1 MKRCCWILLIILTT
15 KCRDAYNVTP
25 AGNVSGALIVE
36 GIINANGR
44 TRITLSRATTL
55 SDKRIDPEIG
65 SLMLIESENGGTT
78 YPMAETANGVYESA
92 DNVLSQDN
100 RYRIHITTFDNR
112 EYASEFKSIITSP
125 PIDSISWKQEDG
137 GVRMFVNGRNDA
149 NTTTFY
155 KWDYEE
161 AWEFHSAYRS
171 VLVFEQAPPDDSGNV
186 LRLAYYDPDHQ
197 GRFDEAKFRCYN
209 NRNSTAIN
217 VVSTANLGQNV
228 LYYPVR
234 FIDRGAIELSV
245 LYSIKVNQYS
255 LSSEGYEFFTR
266 MKKNTEQLGSIFD
279 AQPSEITG
287 NVKCISN
294 PGELVI
300 GYVEVSTLE
309 SKRIFINNDSLDN
322 WNYDQGCQK
331 YFDPTG
337 YPYPNDRSRF
347 ANIIERGLLPTLPV
361 KTEFGAII
369 TFEVEPLGC
378 VDCRLRG
385 TSVKPD
391 FWP

>member
-1 MKRCCWILLIILTT
+1 MKRCWWIILTLFT
-15 KCRDAYNVTP
+15 TQCRDAYNVTP
-25 AGNVSGALIVE
+25 GGNVSGALIVE

-44 TRITLSRATTL
+44 TKITLSRATTL

-65 SLMLIESENGGTT
+65 SLVLIESENGGTT

-92 DNVLSQDN
+92 ENILEQNN
-100 RYRIHITTFDNR
+100 RYRIRLTTFDNR
-112 EYASEFKSIITSP
+112 EYASEFKSIIISP
-125 PIDSISWKQEDG
+125 PIDSISWKQEDN
-137 GVRMFVNGRNDA
+137 GVRMFLNGKNDA
-149 NTTTFY
+149 NTTSFY

-161 AWEFHSAYRS
+161 SWEFHSAYRS
-171 VLVFEQAPPDDSGNV
+171 VLVFEQIPPDNAGNIWR
-186 LRLAYYDPDHQ
+186 LRFFDPDHQ

-209 NRNSTAIN
+209 NRNSTTIN

-245 LYSIKVNQYS
+245 LYSIKVNQYAIS
-255 LSSEGYEFFTR
+255 DEGYEFFTR

-287 NVKCISN
+287 NIKCLSN

-300 GYVEVSTLE
+300 GYVEASTLE
-309 SKRIFINNDSLDN
+309 SKRVFINNDNLEN
-322 WNYDQGCQK
+322 WNYNQGCLK
-331 YFDPTG
+331 YYDPTG
-337 YPYPNDRSRF
+337 YPYRNDRSKF
-347 ANIIERGLLPTLPV
+347 ANIIERGLSPTLPV
-361 KTEFGAII
+361 KTEFGSIV

-385 TSVKPD
+385 SSVKPD